1 MDQDLKNS
9 QRPVN
14 PENVTCS
21 AMKNS
26 LKNLG
31 QASLKLLG
39 EVLASASEYGFEF
52 VNAREYRKLYKV

>member
-31 QASLKLLG
+31 QASLKLLD
-39 EVLASASEYGFEF
+39 EVITSAKEFGFEF
-52 VNAREYRKLYKV
+52 V

>member
-31 QASLKLLG
+31 QASLKLLD
-39 EVLASASEYGFEF
+39 EVITSAKEFGFEF
-52 VNAREYRKLYKV
+52 VSAREYMKLYKV